1 MPRRKNGEEGSEKGD
16 QESSK
21 EGDEEEG
28 REEEGR
34 EEEGREEKGR
44 KEGRRQEGRE
54 EALSSSDF
62 EKKGATVSSPFFLYA
77 HSTPSSGVT
86 PSHTRPT

>member
-21 EGDEEEG
+21 EGD
-28 REEEGR
+28 EEEGR

-86 PSHTRPT
+86 PSHTRTT

>member
-21 EGDEEEG
+21 EGD
-28 REEEGR
+28 EEEGR

-62 EKKGATVSSPFFLYA
+62 EKKGATASSPFFLYA

-86 PSHTRPT
+86 PSHTRTT